1 GAPENEVEIRFRSR
15 EPRGLLLWT
24 GGRGDHMALALDQG
38 RLLVSYDLG
47 ARRQEL
53 WSESRIDD
61 GRWHTARLQRQG
73 RLATLV
79 VDGSK
84 PLTSNAAPGATQ
96 LNTDGLLWLGGCPK
110 LPPGLPAAL
119 YLGFVGCIHE
129 ATVDGR
135 ELALAGPHCADDD
148 PIT

>member
-1 GAPENEVEIRFRSR
+1 
-15 EPRGLLLWT
+15 
-24 GGRGDHMALALDQG
+24 MALALDQG
-38 RLLVSYDLG
+38 RLVVSYDLG

-53 WSESRIDD
+53 WSESRLDD

-79 VDGSK
+79 VDGAK
-84 PLTSNAAPGATQ
+84 PLSSSAAPGATQ

-119 YLGFVGCIHE
+119 YLGFVGCIQE

-135 ELALAGPHCADDD
+135 QLALAGPPCSSD
-148 PIT
+148 PVT